1 MRALTRRLVLPMGL
15 AANTL
20 MVVASAQAAE
30 RLDLSEAYALA
41 MERDPEIRAADARL
55 RASDELDTQSR
66 SLFLPQVE
74 LEAGASRI
82 REELVDPEGDPS
94 YYDAWN
100 ASVNVTQPLFRK
112 DNFAIADRNEV
123 LQEQTGLEYARAKQQ
138 LLLQVSRAYFDLLLA
153 QDTLR
158 LTNAELEAVES
169 ELERAERALEVGTGT
184 VTDRNE
190 ARARFDQVRADRV
203 QARNDVQIARRTLRS
218 LIGEDPGELAGLRE
232 GFEAQAP
239 SPDSAEE
246 WAQRAESQNLD
257 VQLADTDFRRSRT
270 EIRREQGERYPQVDL
285 VASHGRN
292 YQGGGTVGSGTA
304 TGGTGGS
311 FETDETRI
319 GIQVSMPLYTGGR
332 NASQVREARAER
344 DASFED
350 SVEAKRQA
358 SLQGES
364 AYLNLVSSL
373 RRIRALEQA
382 RESAR
387 STERSTRRGLDVGLR
402 TTVDVLNAQSERFST
417 ERNLAEARYDY
428 LVNYL
433 ELQVAVGSGVEGSIV
448 DDVNFFLANSEQAER
463 DIEALVEPRPDGE
476 SEQQRGEE

>member
-1 MRALTRRLVLPMGL
+1 MRAVTWRLVLPLGL
-15 AANTL
+15 AANAVM
-20 MVVASAQAAE
+20 MVAPVQAAE
-30 RLDLSEAYALA
+30 RLDLSEAYQLA

-55 RASDELDTQSR
+55 RASDELDVQSR

-82 REELVDPEGDPS
+82 REDLVDPDRDPT
-94 YYDAWN
+94 YNNAWN
-100 ASVNVTQPLFRK
+100 ASINVTQPLFRK

-123 LQEQTGLEYARAKQQ
+123 LQDQAGLEFARAKQD
-138 LLLQVSRAYFDLLLA
+138 LLLQVGRAYFDLLLA

-203 QARNDVQIARRTLRS
+203 QARNQVQIARRTLRS
-218 LIGEDPGELAGLRE
+218 LIGEEPGDLAGLRE
-232 GFEAQAP
+232 GFEAQSP
-239 SPDSAEE
+239 TPDSAEQ

-257 VQLADTDFRRSRT
+257 VQLADSEFRRART
-270 EIRREQGERYPQVDL
+270 EIRREQGERYPEVDL

-292 YQGGGTVGSGTA
+292 YQGGGTVTSGTNR
-304 TGGTGGS
+304 S

-319 GIQVSMPLYTGGR
+319 GVQVSMPLYTGGR

-344 DASFED
+344 DASFQD

-358 SLQGES
+358 SLEGES

-387 STERSTRRGLDVGLR
+387 STERSTRRGLEVGLR

-417 ERNLAEARYDY
+417 ERDLAEARYDY

-463 DIEALVEPRPDGE
+463 DIDALVEPRPEAE
-476 SEQQRGEE
+476 SEPQRSED

>member
-1 MRALTRRLVLPMGL
+1 MRAVTRRLALPLGL
-15 AANTL
+15 AATAVM
-20 MVVASAQAAE
+20 MVAPVPAAE
-30 RLDLSEAYALA
+30 RLDLSEAYQMA

-55 RASDELDTQSR
+55 RASDELDVQSR

-82 REELVDPEGDPS
+82 REDLVDPERDPT
-94 YYDAWN
+94 YNNAWN
-100 ASVNVTQPLFRK
+100 ASINVTQPLFRK
-112 DNFAIADRNEV
+112 DNFAIADRNEI
-123 LQEQTGLEYARAKQQ
+123 LQDQAGLEFARAKQD
-138 LLLQVSRAYFDLLLA
+138 LLLEVSRAYFDLLLA

-203 QARNDVQIARRTLRS
+203 QARNQVQIARRTLRS
-218 LIGEDPGELAGLRE
+218 LIGEEPGELAGLRE
-232 GFEAQAP
+232 GFEAQSP
-239 SPDSAEE
+239 SPASAEQ

-257 VQLADTDFRRSRT
+257 VQLADSEFRRART
-270 EIRREQGERYPQVDL
+270 EIRREQGERYPEVDL

-292 YQGGGTVGSGTA
+292 YQGGGTVTSGTNR
-304 TGGTGGS
+304 S

-319 GIQVSMPLYTGGR
+319 GVQVSMPLYTGGR

-344 DASFED
+344 DASFQD

-358 SLQGES
+358 SLEGES

-387 STERSTRRGLDVGLR
+387 STERSTRRGLEVGLR

-417 ERNLAEARYDY
+417 ERDLAEARYDY

-463 DIEALVEPRPDGE
+463 DIDALAEPQPAEESGQERGGE
-476 SEQQRGEE
+476 